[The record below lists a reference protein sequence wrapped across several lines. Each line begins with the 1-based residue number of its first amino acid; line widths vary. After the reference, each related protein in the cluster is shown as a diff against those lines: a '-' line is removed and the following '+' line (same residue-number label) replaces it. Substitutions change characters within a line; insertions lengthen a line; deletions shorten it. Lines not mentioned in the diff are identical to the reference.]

1 MQSNS
6 WGNADPAAFSPRRM
20 FEALMILSLG
30 NARTG
35 LWEDPEK
42 LYFFPFSLFIALS
55 LTYHTADIFVRENII
70 LKMYFTHSI
79 SVLLIKWVTWRDLAP
94 EVTFGQVKK
103 PCCSST
109 RSPRVNW
116 KDMSFSGFW
125 QTTTELPWMKEM
137 LAVETGVEG
146 AIFTSGTSS
155 VQACGW
161 YSASFQCSSSLICS
175 TNEYLHF

>member
-1 MQSNS
+1 MVVLSWSASINSNRVACKISECFPRRRSKAVQSNS
-6 WGNADPAAFSPRRM
+6 LGNADPAAFSPRRM

-79 SVLLIKWVTWRDLAP
+79 SVLLIKWVT
-94 EVTFGQVKK
+94 
-103 PCCSST
+103 
-109 RSPRVNW
+109 
-116 KDMSFSGFW
+116 
-125 QTTTELPWMKEM
+125 
-137 LAVETGVEG
+137 
-146 AIFTSGTSS
+146 
-155 VQACGW
+155 
-161 YSASFQCSSSLICS
+161 
-175 TNEYLHF
+175 